1 MIDLKSA
8 FTEGVNNI
16 STWRNRYTP
25 QEYPHK
31 VLINIMYRAYTMN
44 FVWQDFENG
53 KLPRFNN
60 FNDAIIYMERYYG
73 QTATEKVNANLLS
86 WLRTRPNDYIG
97 GCNYKF
103 MEEVATD
110 AERSAS
116 DLKLMETSYFVH
128 LLKDKMV
135 LYYIA
140 MRLAGKTDE
149 GAIEALTNYQVQMTD
164 KFNYTSAK
172 NAFGELIVDNYL
184 AQRGISVS

>member
-184 AQRGISVS
+184 AQRGISVF

>member
-16 STWRNRYTP
+16 SIWRNRYTP

-172 NAFGELIVDNYL
+172 NTFGELIVDNYL

>member
-44 FVWQDFENG
+44 FVWQYFENG

-86 WLRTRPNDYIG
+86 WLRTRPNDHIG

-103 MEEVATD
+103 TEEVATD

>member
-172 NAFGELIVDNYL
+172 NTFGELIVDNYL

>member
-103 MEEVATD
+103 MKEVATD

-184 AQRGISVS
+184 AQRGISVF